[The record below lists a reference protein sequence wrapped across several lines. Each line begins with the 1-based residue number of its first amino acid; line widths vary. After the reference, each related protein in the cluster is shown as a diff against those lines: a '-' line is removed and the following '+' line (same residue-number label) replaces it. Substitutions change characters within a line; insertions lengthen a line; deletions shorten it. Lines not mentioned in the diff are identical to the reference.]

1 MSICDAGYE
10 RCEEYR
16 EQIDMLKAR
25 LAEGTQ
31 GRRDLMEELT
41 TVVERLDEAHRV
53 LRLCIPSLQRDGRPH
68 VVTMVQAAL
77 GDIVA
82 VSAPDRETGV
92 TP

>member
-1 MSICDAGYE
+1 MAKSE
-10 RCEEYR
+10 RVSMPVDEWTLFKTRMAEE
-16 EQIDMLKAR
+16 
-25 LAEGTQ
+25 TQ

-41 TVVERLDEAHRV
+41 TVVERLDDAHKL
-53 LRLCIPSLQRDGRPH
+53 LRLCIPSLQKDGRPH

-82 VSAPDRETGV
+82 VSAPDRETV

>member
-10 RCEEYR
+10 RCDEYR
-16 EQIDMLKAR
+16 EQIAMLKDR

-41 TVVERLDEAHRV
+41 TVVDRLDEAHKL
-53 LRLCIPSLQRDGRPH
+53 LRLCLPSLQKDGRPH

-77 GDIVA
+77 GDITA
-82 VSAPDRETGV
+82 VSAPDRESV
-92 TP
+92 TL